1 VTSQPASAPQGV
13 PQADEVTRLLCQ
25 VGGGDETAFR
35 QLYDA
40 VIPWVFGVVRRVLRD
55 PSHSEEVA
63 QEVMVEIWRTAT
75 RFDATRGSGKAWVI
89 TMAHRRAVDRV
100 RSVQASTD
108 RDARV
113 GARDYQP
120 AHDDVAE
127 QVERRLDRQRVR
139 HHVAR
144 LTDVQRQAIEMA
156 YYKGFTQREIADKLD
171 LPLGTVK
178 TRMRD
183 GMIRLRD
190 ELAVE
195 P

>member
-1 VTSQPASAPQGV
+1 MTSQPASAPQGV

-113 GARDYQP
+113 GARLP
-120 AHDDVAE
+120 TGP
-127 QVERRLDRQRVR
+127 RRRGRTGGAT
-139 HHVAR
+139 AR
-144 LTDVQRQAIEMA
+144 SAARAPPCRATH
-156 YYKGFTQREIADKLD
+156 
-171 LPLGTVK
+171 
-178 TRMRD
+178 
-183 GMIRLRD
+183 
-190 ELAVE
+190 
-195 P
+195 

>member
-89 TMAHRRAVDRV
+89 TQEEID
-100 RSVQASTD
+100 
-108 RDARV
+108 
-113 GARDYQP
+113 
-120 AHDDVAE
+120 
-127 QVERRLDRQRVR
+127 
-139 HHVAR
+139 
-144 LTDVQRQAIEMA
+144 
-156 YYKGFTQREIADKLD
+156 KFREIGALK
-171 LPLGTVK
+171 PGRPRKPRVK
-178 TRMRD
+178 RLARIAED
-183 GMIRLRD
+183 GNHDYI
-190 ELAVE
+190 
-195 P
+195 